1 MDRRLRKRKIKVAS
15 EEERQLQKQQHIPDA
30 ALASYGLNISPAF
43 SSATPIAVLSLDLL
57 EHAVKVLSQAD
68 PKLAPLIAEHGP
80 PSRMIAKSGMS
91 FRSLAKSILYQQL
104 AGKAAACIYARF
116 LTTCGIDSSSSGT
129 SGEAVG
135 DEQLL
140 PQHVLKTHASMLRAC
155 GLSERK
161 ASYVL
166 ELAQHFHDGK
176 LSDEV
181 LAGLND
187 DELQTALTA
196 VRGIGPWTVDMFAMF
211 HLGRPDVL
219 PVGDLG
225 VRKGMQVLY
234 GLKSL
239 PSPAEMQRISEC
251 WRPFRSVGCYYMWKV
266 PMTTTSPG
274 RKSSKKA
281 QSAVAAATAAASVN
295 SDAATG
301 TTVMQQRVVAAE
313 VAVATPTSRGRRRAT
328 VKVQQER
335 TVDLG

>member
-1 MDRRLRKRKIKVAS
+1 M
-15 EEERQLQKQQHIPDA
+15 
-30 ALASYGLNISPAF
+30 
-43 SSATPIAVLSLDLL
+43 
-57 EHAVKVLSQAD
+57 
-68 PKLAPLIAEHGP
+68 IAEHGP

-181 LAGLND
+181 LAGNGMVVGLCC
-187 DELQTALTA
+187 TGATS
-196 VRGIGPWTVDMFAMF
+196 TVILA
-211 HLGRPDVL
+211 
-219 PVGDLG
+219 
-225 VRKGMQVLY
+225 
-234 GLKSL
+234 
-239 PSPAEMQRISEC
+239 C
-251 WRPFRSVGCYYMWKV
+251 CYFEFCSYMK
-266 PMTTTSPG
+266 
-274 RKSSKKA
+274 
-281 QSAVAAATAAASVN
+281 
-295 SDAATG
+295 
-301 TTVMQQRVVAAE
+301 
-313 VAVATPTSRGRRRAT
+313 
-328 VKVQQER
+328 
-335 TVDLG
+335 